1 MIRVV
6 VADDEEKVCQLIC
19 SLIDWKALDME
30 IVGVAHNSIEALEL
44 IQSLHPDIMITDIRM
59 PGYDGL
65 ELINRGKQIKND
77 IEFIIISGYS
87 HFEYAQTAIKYGVS
101 DYLLKPIK
109 KNELLVSLNKICEK
123 HKLKTEQ
130 LTREERL
137 KIRLQSDI
145 DKLRTGFL
153 TEILFKKGTNRE
165 VLDIKKCNDSYH
177 FRFHPGCFQVFII
190 KMDCAYEDLFKSS
203 VKIFENRI
211 AQVLRLLLK
220 EECFDME
227 ICFQNSK
234 TYCLLNYDNNNKKKI
249 RKQIKASLDELLVQN
264 SIFNKIQLTIGLGI
278 AVNNIND
285 LKKSLITAEVAIEQR
300 LIEGTKK
307 LIENVPI
314 QCNSSEND
322 GLLSEFTKNMEAA
335 LEFLDP
341 NGVLESIDY
350 IRNKALSTPN
360 IVGHELLNVVKEAF
374 NIYLMLLRKH
384 QFNLENQENLLES
397 FSLNIELCSS
407 ASQLFGYLKSIVNDS
422 VNSAIENR
430 RQAYIKP
437 IREAKQYIQQNYMKP
452 ITLKEVSSFVGFNDS
467 YFSSLFKK
475 ECGINFLEYLSEI
488 RMNKAKELLKETN
501 LSVACICEAV
511 GYNDLKHFIKLF
523 KKYSGLKPNEF
534 RKLYS

>member
-1 MIRVV
+1 MIKVV
-6 VADDEEKVCQLIC
+6 IADDEEKVCQLIC
-19 SLIDWKALDME
+19 SLIDWKALEME

-44 IQSLHPDIMITDIRM
+44 IQSLQPDIMITDIRM

-77 IEFIIISGYS
+77 IDFIIISGYS
-87 HFEYAQTAIKYGVS
+87 HFEYAQSAIKYGVS

-109 KNELLVSLNKICEK
+109 KNELLASLNKICEK
-123 HKLKTEQ
+123 QRLRTEQ

-137 KIRLQSDI
+137 KIRLQNDI
-145 DKLRTGFL
+145 DKLRSGFL
-153 TEILFKKGTNRE
+153 TEILFKKATDQE
-165 VLDIKKCNDSYH
+165 ELDMSKCNESYH
-177 FRFHPGCFQVFII
+177 FNFQSGCFQVFII
-190 KMDCAYEDLFKSS
+190 KMDCSYEDLFKSS
-203 VKIFENRI
+203 IKIFENRI
-211 AQVLRLLLK
+211 SQIMRLFLK
-220 EECFDME
+220 EECYDME
-227 ICFQNSK
+227 ICFQNSR
-234 TYCLLNYDNNNKKKI
+234 TYCLLNYDGDNKKRI

-264 SIFNKIQLTIGLGI
+264 SIFNKIQFTIGLGI
-278 AVNNIND
+278 AVDNIND
-285 LKKSLITAEVAIEQR
+285 LRKSVITAEAAMEQR
-300 LIEGTKK
+300 LIEGTNK
-307 LIENVPI
+307 LIENAPF
-314 QCNSSEND
+314 QGNNTEND
-322 GLLSEFTKNMEAA
+322 VLLSEFTKNMEAA

-341 NGVLESIDY
+341 YGVLESIDY
-350 IRNKALSTPN
+350 IQNKVLNNPN
-360 IVGHELLNVVKEAF
+360 ISGHELLNVVKEAF

-384 QFNLENQENLLES
+384 QFNVENQDILLDS

-407 ASQLFGYLKSIVNDS
+407 ASQLFDHLKSIISDS

-452 ITLKEVSSFVGFNDS
+452 ITLKEVSNYVGFNDS

-475 ECGINFLEYLSEI
+475 ECGINFLEYLSEV